1 MVTWVKWTQH
11 TFLVVPKVHADKH
24 WAQGMNLTPSCCV
37 TYHVEKCE
45 QDTTWIL
52 KEIDVDA
59 SNSEDSLACFIV
71 TLHGVKCERECW
83 KGR

>member
-1 MVTWVKWTQH
+1 M
-11 TFLVVPKVHADKH
+11 VPKVHADKQ
-24 WAQGMNLTPSCCV
+24 WAHGMNLTPFCV